1 MSKTALLTVTL
12 KKSLIGRKPTH
23 IQCAKGLGLRR
34 LHHTVQVKNTPENLG
49 MINKISYMVAV
60 EEN

>member
-12 KKSLIGRKPTH
+12 KKSLIGRKPAH
-23 IQCAKGLGLRR
+23 IECAKGLGLRR

-60 EEN
+60 EGN